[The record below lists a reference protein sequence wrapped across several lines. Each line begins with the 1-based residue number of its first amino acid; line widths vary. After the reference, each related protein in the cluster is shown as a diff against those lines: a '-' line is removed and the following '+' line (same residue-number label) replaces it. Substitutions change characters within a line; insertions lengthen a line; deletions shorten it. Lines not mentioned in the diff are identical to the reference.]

1 MARHYSPLLL
11 WLLIVCALFAGR
23 PAPAYCSEIVVLT
36 INDPI
41 TPVISEY
48 IIREITAA
56 EKSRAECLVVQLDT
70 PGGLD
75 LAMRDIIKK
84 ILSSEVPVI
93 VYVTP
98 SGARAASAGAII
110 TLAAHVAAMSPGTN
124 IGAAHPVSIGF
135 GEQNKEM
142 SSKAENDSAAYAE
155 SIAEKRKRNKQWAV
169 KAVRESLSASETDAL
184 KEHVID
190 LIATDTRALVAAID
204 GREVETP
211 AGPRRLKTKNA
222 QLTER
227 AMGIREIVLKSL
239 ADPTI
244 AYILLLIGLA
254 GLYFE
259 LSTPGA
265 ILPGALGGIS
275 LLLAFYSLQTLSAN
289 YAGLLLILLGV
300 ILFIAEIKVT
310 SYGLLSIGGIIAVV
324 LGSLMLF
331 DSSVPYLRISW
342 SVIISSSLLI
352 WAFFVIVVGLVV
364 KAQRRKTQ
372 TGLQGLIGTPCEVM
386 VAINPQGKVFVHG
399 EYWNAQSTMP
409 LRKGEQAIIT
419 RVDGMNLTVMPL
431 PEHIN
436 PE

>member
-1 MARHYSPLLL
+1 MASRCRNLMLA
-11 WLLIVCALFAGR
+11 LLIAAGFCVA
-23 PAPAYCSEIVVLT
+23 APGSAFSSKIISIT
-36 INDPI
+36 ISDPI
-41 TPVISEY
+41 TPVIAEY
-48 IIREITAA
+48 IIREITDA
-56 EKSRAECLVVQLDT
+56 EQSRAACLIMQLDT

-75 LAMRDIIKK
+75 LAMRDIVKK

-142 SSKAENDSAAYAE
+142 ASKMENDSAAYAE
-155 SIAEKRKRNKQWAV
+155 SIAEKRKRNKTWAV
-169 KAVRESLSASETDAL
+169 KAVRESISASETEAL

-190 LIATDTRALVAAID
+190 LVAPDMKALLSAID

-211 AGPRRLKTKNA
+211 SGSRRLATKDA
-222 QLTER
+222 QVIER
-227 AMGIREIVLKSL
+227 KMGMREYVLKSL

-259 LSTPGA
+259 FSTPGA
-265 ILPGALGGIS
+265 ILPGTLGGIS
-275 LLLAFYSLQTLSAN
+275 LILAFYSLQTLSAN
-289 YAGLLLILLGV
+289 YAGLLLILLGL
-300 ILFIAEIKVT
+300 ILFIAEIKIT

-342 SVIISSSLLI
+342 PVIISSALLI
-352 WAFFVIVVGLVV
+352 WAFFVFVIGLVV
-364 KAQRRKTQ
+364 KAQRRKPQ
-372 TGLQGLIGTPCEVM
+372 SGQEGLIGMTCEVC
-386 VAINPQGKVFVHG
+386 ADIDLQGKVFVHG
-399 EYWNAQSTMP
+399 EYWNARSST
-409 LRKGEQAIIT
+409 LIKKGAQARIAA
-419 RVDGMNLTVMPL
+419 VNGMELTVEP
-431 PEHIN
+431 ITVKQ
-436 PE
+436 

>member
-1 MARHYSPLLL
+1 MARHTIPLLL
-11 WLLIVCALFAGR
+11 WLLILCGFCAAP
-23 PAPAYCSEIVVLT
+23 PAPALCSEVVVIT
-36 INDPI
+36 ISDPI
-41 TPVISEY
+41 TPVIAEY

-84 ILSSEVPVI
+84 ILSAEVPVV

-135 GEQNKEM
+135 GEQNNEL
-142 SSKAENDSAAYAE
+142 SSKAENDAAAYAE
-155 SIAEKRKRNKQWAV
+155 SIAEKRKRNKHWAV
-169 KAVRESLSASETDAL
+169 KAVRESLSASESDAL

-190 LIATDTRALVAAID
+190 LIASDTRALLAAID

-227 AMGIREIVLKSL
+227 TMGMREIVLKSL

-259 LSTPGA
+259 FSTPGA

-300 ILFIAEIKVT
+300 ILFIAEVKVT
-310 SYGLLSIGGIIAVV
+310 SYGLLSIGGLIAVV

-331 DSSVPYLRISW
+331 DSSVPYLRVSW
-342 SVIISSSLLI
+342 TVIISSAVLI

-364 KAQRRKTQ
+364 KAQRRTTKT
-372 TGLQGLIGTPCEVM
+372 GMEGLIGATCEVS
-386 VAINPQGKVFVHG
+386 VTINPSGKVFVHG
-399 EYWNAQSTMP
+399 EYWNAQSSMP
-409 LRKGEQAIIT
+409 INKGEQAVIT
-419 RVDGMNLTVMPL
+419 AVKDMRLTVMPL
-431 PEHIN
+431 SKKT
-436 PE
+436 

>member
-1 MARHYSPLLL
+1 MLA
-11 WLLIVCALFAGR
+11 LLIAAGFCVA
-23 PAPAYCSEIVVLT
+23 APGSAFSSKIISIT
-36 INDPI
+36 ISDPI
-41 TPVISEY
+41 TPVIAEY
-48 IIREITAA
+48 IIREITDA
-56 EKSRAECLVVQLDT
+56 EQSRAACLIMQLDT

-75 LAMRDIIKK
+75 LAMRDIVKK

-142 SSKAENDSAAYAE
+142 ASKMENDSAAYAE
-155 SIAEKRKRNKQWAV
+155 SIAEKRKRNKAWAV
-169 KAVRESLSASETDAL
+169 KAVRESISASETEAL

-190 LIATDTRALVAAID
+190 LVAPDMKALLSAID

-211 AGPRRLKTKNA
+211 SGSRRLATKDA
-222 QLTER
+222 QVIER
-227 AMGIREIVLKSL
+227 KMGMREYVLKSL

-259 LSTPGA
+259 FSTPGA
-265 ILPGALGGIS
+265 ILPGTLGGIS
-275 LLLAFYSLQTLSAN
+275 LILAFYSLQTLSAN
-289 YAGLLLILLGV
+289 YAGLLLILLGL
-300 ILFIAEIKVT
+300 ILFIAEIKIT

-342 SVIISSSLLI
+342 PVIISSALLI
-352 WAFFVIVVGLVV
+352 WAFFVFVIGLVV
-364 KAQRRKTQ
+364 KAQRRKPQ
-372 TGLQGLIGTPCEVM
+372 SGQEGLIGMTCEVC
-386 VAINPQGKVFVHG
+386 ADIGLQGKVFVHG
-399 EYWNAQSTMP
+399 EYWNARSST
-409 LRKGEQAIIT
+409 LIKKGEQARIAA
-419 RVDGMNLTVMPL
+419 VNGMELTV
-431 PEHIN
+431 ERITTKQ
-436 PE
+436 

>member
-1 MARHYSPLLL
+1 MARHSLPFLLR
-11 WLLIVCALFAGR
+11 LIFMWAFCAGPPP
-23 PAPAYCSEIVVLT
+23 PACSSEVVVIT
-36 INDPI
+36 VNDPI
-41 TPVISEY
+41 SPVIAEY
-48 IIREITAA
+48 IIREISSA
-56 EKSRAECLVVQLDT
+56 EKSQAECLVLQLDT

-93 VYVTP
+93 VHVTP

-135 GEQNKEM
+135 GEQSNEM
-142 SSKAENDSAAYAE
+142 TSKTENDSSAYAE

-190 LIATDTRALVAAID
+190 LIASDTRALLAAID

-227 AMGIREIVLKSL
+227 TMGMREMVLKSL

-259 LSTPGA
+259 FSTPGA

-275 LLLAFYSLQTLSAN
+275 LILAFYSLQTLSAN

-300 ILFIAEIKVT
+300 ILFIAEVKVT
-310 SYGLLSIGGIIAVV
+310 SYGLLSIGGLIAVV

-352 WAFFVIVVGLVV
+352 WAFFVIIVGLVV

-372 TGLQGLIGTPCEVM
+372 TGMDGLIGMTCQVC
-386 VAINPQGKVFVHG
+386 VDIDRQGKVFVHG
-399 EYWNAQSTMP
+399 EYWNARSSTVI
-409 LRKGEQAIIT
+409 RKGEYARIT
-419 RVDGMNLTVMPL
+419 AVKNMDLTVEKMC
-431 PEHIN
+431 ED
-436 PE
+436 

>member
-1 MARHYSPLLL
+1 MARTYTTLLL
-11 WLLIVCALFAGR
+11 WLLIICGFCAAP
-23 PAPAYCSEIVVLT
+23 PAPAFCSEIVVIT
-36 INDPI
+36 IRDAI
-41 TPVISEY
+41 TPVIAEY

-75 LAMRDIIKK
+75 LAMRDIVKK
-84 ILSSEVPVI
+84 ILSSDVPVV

-110 TLAAHVAAMSPGTN
+110 TLSAHVAAMSPGTN

-142 SSKAENDSAAYAE
+142 SSKMENDSAAYAE

-190 LIATDTRALVAAID
+190 LIAPDTRALIAAID

-211 AGPRRLKTKNA
+211 GGSRRLKTKDA

-227 AMGIREIVLKSL
+227 TMGMREIVLKSL

-300 ILFIAEIKVT
+300 ILFIAEVKIT
-310 SYGLLSIGGIIAVV
+310 SYGLLSICGIIAVV

-342 SVIISSSLLI
+342 SVIIVSTLLI
-352 WAFFVIVVGLVV
+352 WAFFVFVVGLVI
-364 KAQRRKTQ
+364 KAQRRRPQ
-372 TGLQGLIGTPCEVM
+372 TGLEGLIGMPCQA
-386 VAINPQGKVFVHG
+386 VADIDGKGKVFVHG
-399 EYWNAQSTMP
+399 ENWNARSSDMIH
-409 LRKGEQAIIT
+409 KGETAIIT
-419 RVDGMNLTVMPL
+419 AVNGMELTVKKTTEDKP
-431 PEHIN
+431 
-436 PE
+436 